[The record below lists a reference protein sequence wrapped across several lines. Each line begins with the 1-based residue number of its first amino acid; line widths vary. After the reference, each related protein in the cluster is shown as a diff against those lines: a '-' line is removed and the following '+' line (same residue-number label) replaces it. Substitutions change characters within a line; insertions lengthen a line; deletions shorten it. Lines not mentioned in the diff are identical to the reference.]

1 MSAEEEAL
9 ENRAGLSAMG
19 GVESDKMWE
28 DDIEP
33 MDLSTERVDEM
44 ELEDVQPISNQS
56 LEESKSMEELAG
68 MPVQNEPVAE
78 PVPVMPEEAPPL
90 PKEGLPNGWTMEQWK
105 WYGEEWLAKM
115 GK

>member
-1 MSAEEEAL
+1 MGERCSTAAFL
-9 ENRAGLSAMG
+9 TVVLFLS
-19 GVESDKMWE
+19 
-28 DDIEP
+28 IQ
-33 MDLSTERVDEM
+33 L
-44 ELEDVQPISNQS
+44 PISNQS

-78 PVPVMPEEAPPL
+78 PAPVIPEEAPPL